1 MDDFNS
7 RTFNKHETSKL
18 MHALMG
24 ESSQNDVTYLSDYSN
39 VPSTPFATEK
49 DLIANTKGD

>member
-7 RTFNKHETSKL
+7 RTLNKHEASKL
-18 MHALMG
+18 MHALMA
-24 ESSQNDVTYLSDYSN
+24 ESSQNDVTYLSDYSD